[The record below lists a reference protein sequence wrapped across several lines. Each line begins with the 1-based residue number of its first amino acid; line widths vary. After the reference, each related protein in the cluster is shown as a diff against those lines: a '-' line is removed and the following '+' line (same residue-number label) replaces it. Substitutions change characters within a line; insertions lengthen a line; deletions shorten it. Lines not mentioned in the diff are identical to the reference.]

1 MPLLIR
7 FLINHFGNGVVLGL
21 VCAEVLLFSDV
32 LQIGSLV
39 EASRHSAVLTL
50 LFFGQAALLFGTA
63 NMSVAVMNLR

>member
-1 MPLLIR
+1 MPSLIR

-21 VCAEVLLFSDV
+21 VCAETLLFSDV

-39 EASRHSAVLTL
+39 EASRHSGVLTL